1 MIILKTINNYK
12 LNFLIIIL
20 LIFFNFKYI
29 SCKEN
34 KIIFKINDIVF
45 TSLDLEKRI
54 EYLDFVGTNNIDRN
68 IIIDDFISAN
78 LFYEYFKDLK
88 IKENYKQEINKLYE
102 DILNQNI
109 TNNKEY
115 KYEISKNNIL
125 NNIEIDYIRKIVLE
139 NIFNSNQNK
148 FKRSQEEIDL
158 LYNIKVKY
166 INFKVN
172 DFNKINNDINN
183 LNDFNMEVI
192 KTFLN
197 DNNIEFF
204 TKEKE
209 INNINDID
217 KRIKDNI
224 LSNKKFFII
233 ENKNL
238 VSLIFIE
245 KNFETFEG
253 IIANLYSVR
262 SKSELKSEFLNCENL
277 SKIKKQNVQKK
288 EYKMVNLNN
297 NLKQNLVNINDFV
310 KYISDNENIYI
321 VLCDIKFDKEIF
333 NNVNFNKLINLNI
346 KEIEKNFINKYS
358 RIYNLIQFDE

>member
-1 MIILKTINNYK
+1 MIILKTISKYK
-12 LNFLIIIL
+12 LNFFIIIL
-20 LIFFNFKYI
+20 IIFLNYKYI
-29 SCKEN
+29 SSKEN
-34 KIIFKINDIVF
+34 KIIFKINDTAF

-68 IIIDDFISAN
+68 IIKDDFISAN
-78 LFYEYFKDLK
+78 LFYEYFKSLK
-88 IKENYKQEINKLYE
+88 TKEGYKQEINKIYE
-102 DILNQNI
+102 NILNQNI
-109 TNNKEY
+109 KNNKEH

-125 NNIEIDYIRKIVLE
+125 LNIKIDYIRKIILE
-139 NIFNSNQNK
+139 NIFNSNENN
-148 FKRSQEEIDL
+148 FNGSQEEIDL

-172 DFNKINNDINN
+172 DFNKINNEINN
-183 LNDFNMEVI
+183 LNDFNIEII
-192 KTFLN
+192 KKFLN

-253 IIANLYSVR
+253 IVVNLYSVR
-262 SKSELKSEFLNCENL
+262 SKNELKSEFLNCANL
-277 SKIKKQNVQKK
+277 SKDENKNILKK
-288 EYKMVNLNN
+288 EYEMKDLNN

-310 KYISDNENIYI
+310 KYINNDENVYI
-321 VLCDIKFDKEIF
+321 VLCNIQFNKEIF
-333 NNVNFNKLINLNI
+333 NNVNFNKLVNLNI
-346 KEIEKNFINKYS
+346 NEIENKFINEYS
-358 RIYNLIQFDE
+358 KIYNLVQFDE